1 MPDPERALAEMARV
15 LKPGGAAVLV
25 TPNRLTFAR
34 PDEIIDPYHYVE
46 YDPGQ
51 LASLCRGF
59 FASVQMAGIF
69 GSARYRELVRG
80 EHAKLDALLG
90 MDPLRVR
97 RLIPRRARQRLYD
110 WRLSRERAE
119 PDPGASAIT
128 VADFTLETAELDR
141 SLDVVAVCR
150 PAR

>member
-1 MPDPERALAEMARV
+1 V
-15 LKPGGAAVLV
+15 LKPGGTALLV

-46 YDPGQ
+46 YDPGE
-51 LASLCRGF
+51 LASLCRGV
-59 FASVQMAGIF
+59 FASVDMAGIF
-69 GSARYRELVRG
+69 GSERYRKLVRA

-90 MDPLRVR
+90 KDPLRAR

-110 WRLSRERAE
+110 WRLSRERAD
-119 PDPGASAIT
+119 PDPRAAAIT
-128 VADFTLETAELDR
+128 VDDFSLRESELDR

-150 PAR
+150 TRSG